1 MTIAIFYAIFA
12 PRSKRIIKGFFMSNS
27 NHNDEQKKAQLRQ
40 AALDY
45 HQFPTPGKISVH
57 ASKPCITQR
66 DLALAYTPGV
76 AIPCLEIEKNPELA
90 DLYTARANLVGVI
103 TNGTAVLGLGNIGA
117 LAGKPVMEGKGVLFK
132 RFADIDVFD
141 IELNESDPMAI
152 VETIARMEPTFGGI
166 NLEDIKAPECF
177 IIEEELKKRM
187 NIPVLHDDQH
197 GTAVIMAAA
206 FINALILQNKKIE
219 DVKIVCL
226 GAGAAGFACMK
237 LIESLGA
244 THENIFFLDRN
255 GVIHANRGDELPP
268 HKAYFANGNQNQ
280 SLAEAMVDAD
290 VFIGLSQGNMVT
302 AAMLKSMADKPI
314 VFAMANPDPEI
325 DYDLAMQTRSDLI
338 MATGRS
344 DHPNQVNN
352 VLGFPFLFRGALDV
366 RATTFNEEMKQAA
379 VYALAELAR
388 EEVPSSV
395 LKAYGEKELRFGSKY
410 ILPKPFDPRLI
421 EVVPAAVAQ
430 AATDTG
436 VARKPMQDLI
446 AYKQALGDRID
457 QSRTFMRL
465 IFEKAKHNPLKL
477 VLPEGDDSV
486 VIQAAIAM
494 RDEGIAK
501 PILMGNRDKILS
513 QISEMRLSA
522 DDIEILD
529 PRIQDA
535 RFDSLAD
542 AWYFDRKRHG
552 ELRHNAPTTL
562 RHDRNTLAAMM
573 VRQGFAD
580 GMLSGR
586 TAHYPDVLRPVLQ
599 VLGHNAST
607 GKHHH
612 VYGMFMMIMEN
623 SAYFLADCTV
633 NVDMNAE
640 QLAELAVLAAQTAE
654 SLGCESRI
662 GMLSFS
668 NFGSANHP
676 EAKKVADAV
685 AILHR
690 NYPDMHVDGEMQ
702 ADTAVNAAILG
713 QYSFSRLKE
722 PANTLIFPTMQAG
735 NIAYKL
741 LKELGKGTAI
751 GPILIG
757 LPQQV
762 HVLQTGASVDDIV
775 NMAAIAS
782 ARASA

>member
-1 MTIAIFYAIFA
+1 M
-12 PRSKRIIKGFFMSNS
+12 PSNEQ
-27 NHNDEQKKAQLRQ
+27 NEDQKKALLRQ
-40 AALDY
+40 DALDY
-45 HQFPTPGKISVH
+45 HRLPTPGKISVR

-66 DLALAYTPGV
+66 DLSLAYTPGV
-76 AIPCLEIEKNPELA
+76 AEPCLAIEKNPELA
-90 DLYTARANLVGVI
+90 DEYTSRANLVGVI
-103 TNGTAVLGLGNIGA
+103 SNGTAVLGLGNIGA

-141 IELNESDPMAI
+141 LEVDELDPMAF
-152 VETIARMEPTFGGI
+152 VETVARLEPTFGGI

-206 FINALILQNKKIE
+206 FINALKLQDKNIE

-237 LIESLGA
+237 LIEQLGA
-244 THENIFFLDRN
+244 KHEHIFFLDRK
-255 GVIHANRGDELPP
+255 GVIHHNREEELPP
-268 HKAYFANGNQNQ
+268 HKEYFANGTQAQ
-280 SLAEAMVDAD
+280 SLEEVMVGAD
-290 VFIGLSQGNMVT
+290 VFIGVSQGNIVSPD
-302 AAMLKSMADKPI
+302 MLKSMAEKPI
-314 VFAMANPDPEI
+314 VFAMANPNPEI

-338 MATGRS
+338 MGSGRS

-366 RATTFNEEMKQAA
+366 RATAFNEEMKLAA
-379 VYALAELAR
+379 VYALADLAR
-388 EEVPSSV
+388 REVPVSV
-395 LKAYGEKELRFGSKY
+395 LKVYGEKELRFGPKY

-421 EVVPAAVAQ
+421 EVVPAAVAK
-430 AATDTG
+430 AACDTG
-436 VARKPMQDLI
+436 VARKPIEDYA
-446 AYKQALGDRID
+446 AYAESLGDRID

-465 IFEKAKHNPLKL
+465 IIEKAKHQPLKL
-477 VLPEGDDSV
+477 VLPEGDDET
-486 VIQAAIAM
+486 VIRAATMM

-501 PILMGNRDKILS
+501 PILMGNPDTIHA
-513 QISEMRLSA
+513 QFAAMHLSA

-529 PRIQDA
+529 PHLEDS
-535 RFDSLAD
+535 RFESLAD
-542 AWYFDRKRHG
+542 AWYFDRKRQG
-552 ELRHNAPTTL
+552 TLRQDAAKNLRHN
-562 RHDRNTLAAMM
+562 RNTLAAMM

-599 VLGHNAST
+599 VLGHDSTT
-607 GKHHH
+607 GKRHH
-612 VYGMFMMIMEN
+612 VYGMYMMIMEDH
-623 SAYFLADCTV
+623 AYFMADCTV
-633 NVDMNAE
+633 NVDMSAE
-640 QLAELAVLAAQTAE
+640 QLAELAVLTAE
-654 SLGCESRI
+654 TTASLGCEARI
-662 GMLSFS
+662 AMLSFS
-668 NFGSANHP
+668 NFGSATHP

-685 AILHR
+685 QILHR
-690 NYPDMHVDGEMQ
+690 DHPNIAVEGEMQ
-702 ADTAVNAAILG
+702 ADTAVNPDILAQYPFSHIKGAA
-713 QYSFSRLKE
+713 
-722 PANTLIFPTMQAG
+722 NVLIFPTMQAG

-782 ARASA
+782 ARAS

>member
-1 MTIAIFYAIFA
+1 M
-12 PRSKRIIKGFFMSNS
+12 PSNKK
-27 NHNDEQKKAQLRQ
+27 NEDQKKALLRQ
-40 AALDY
+40 DALDY
-45 HQFPTPGKISVH
+45 HRLPIPGKISVR

-66 DLALAYTPGV
+66 DLSLAYTPGV
-76 AIPCLEIEKNPELA
+76 AEPCLAIEKNPELA
-90 DLYTARANLVGVI
+90 DEYTSRANLVGVI
-103 TNGTAVLGLGNIGA
+103 SNGTAVLGLGNIGA

-141 IELNESDPMAI
+141 LEVDELDPMAF
-152 VETIARMEPTFGGI
+152 VETVARLEPTFGGI

-206 FINALILQNKKIE
+206 FINALKLQDKNIE

-237 LIESLGA
+237 LIEQLGA
-244 THENIFFLDRN
+244 KHEHIFFLDRK
-255 GVIHANRGDELPP
+255 GVIHKNRDEELPP
-268 HKAYFANGNQNQ
+268 HKAYFANGDKAQ
-280 SLAEAMVDAD
+280 SLEGVMVDAD
-290 VFIGLSQGNMVT
+290 VFIGVSQGNIVSPD
-302 AAMLKSMADKPI
+302 MLKSMADKPI
-314 VFAMANPDPEI
+314 VFAMANPNPEI

-338 MATGRS
+338 MGSGRS

-352 VLGFPFLFRGALDV
+352 VLGFPFLFRGALDA
-366 RATTFNEEMKQAA
+366 RATTFNEEMKLAA

-388 EEVPSSV
+388 KEVPASV
-395 LKAYGEKELRFGSKY
+395 LKVYGEKELRFGPKY

-421 EVVPAAVAQ
+421 EVVPAAVAK
-430 AATDTG
+430 AAAETG
-436 VARKPMQDLI
+436 VARQPIKDYA
-446 AYKQALGDRID
+446 AYADSLGDRID

-465 IFEKAKHNPLKL
+465 IIEKAKHQPLKL
-477 VLPEGDDSV
+477 VLPEGDDET
-486 VIQAAIAM
+486 VIRAATIM

-501 PILMGNRDKILS
+501 PILMGNPDTIHS
-513 QISEMRLSA
+513 QFKAMHLNA
-522 DDIEILD
+522 DGIEILD
-529 PRIQDA
+529 PHLEDS
-535 RFDSLAD
+535 RFESLAD
-542 AWYFDRKRHG
+542 AWYFDRKRQG
-552 ELRHNAPTTL
+552 TLRQDAAKNL

-599 VLGHNAST
+599 VLGHDSTT
-607 GKHHH
+607 GKRHH
-612 VYGMFMMIMEN
+612 VYGMYMMVMEDH
-623 SAYFLADCTV
+623 AYFMADCTV

-640 QLAELAVLAAQTAE
+640 QLAELAVLTAE
-654 SLGCESRI
+654 TTASLGCEAQI
-662 GMLSFS
+662 AMLSFS
-668 NFGSANHP
+668 NFGSTTHP

-685 AILHR
+685 QILHR
-690 NYPDMHVDGEMQ
+690 DHPDIAVEGEMQ
-702 ADTAVNAAILG
+702 ADTAVNPDILAQYPFSHIKGAA
-713 QYSFSRLKE
+713 
-722 PANTLIFPTMQAG
+722 NVLIFPTMQAG

-782 ARASA
+782 ARASE